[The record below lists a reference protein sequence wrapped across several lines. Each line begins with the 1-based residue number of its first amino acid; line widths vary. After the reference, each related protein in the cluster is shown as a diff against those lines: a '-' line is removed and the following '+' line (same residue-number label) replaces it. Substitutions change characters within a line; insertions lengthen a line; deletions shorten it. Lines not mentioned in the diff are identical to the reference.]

1 MYVIKS
7 EPVSASAATLL
18 SLVAE
23 FVVEV
28 EVEVVV
34 VVVVVVVVAA
44 TMAISTIDPVFVDVE
59 SATFTQAIE
68 RAAANSVAVLVD
80 ILLDE

>member
-1 MYVIKS
+1 M
-7 EPVSASAATLL
+7 L

-23 FVVEV
+23 FVLGVEV
-28 EVEVVV
+28 DVVV

-59 SATFTQAIE
+59 SATFAQATE

-80 ILLDE
+80 ILLAE